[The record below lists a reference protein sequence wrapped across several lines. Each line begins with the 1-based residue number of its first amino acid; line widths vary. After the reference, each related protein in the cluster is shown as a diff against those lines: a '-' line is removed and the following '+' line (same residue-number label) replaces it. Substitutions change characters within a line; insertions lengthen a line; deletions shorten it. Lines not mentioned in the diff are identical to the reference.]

1 MITPIRLR
9 ISTAFLVKSSRPIL
23 VDTGSPGEARR
34 IVRAL
39 EKEGLRLKD
48 LAMILHTHGHAD
60 HCGSTQALKRLHDV
74 PAAIHPGDARK
85 LRSGDKALLRPT
97 RFFSRVILPFVN
109 VPFPGVTPEILLRED
124 FSLREYG
131 LPAEIVSTPGHTE
144 GSISLVFDNGHAIA
158 GDLLMGGY
166 LGGLFRADEPDY
178 HYYAEDL
185 SEIRRSIVKLLQR
198 GVTKFY
204 VGHGGPLDADRV
216 WKRFSKE
223 AQTDG

>member
-9 ISTAFLVKSSRPIL
+9 ISTAFLIHSSRPVL

-34 IVRAL
+34 IVRAI
-39 EKEGLRLKD
+39 ERAGVRLQD
-48 LAMILHTHGHAD
+48 LGMILHTHGHAD
-60 HCGSTQALKRLHDV
+60 HCGSTQALKRLHDI

-85 LRSGDKALLRPT
+85 LRSGEKASLRPT
-97 RFFSRVILPFVN
+97 RFFSRILLPFVN
-109 VPFPGVTPEILLRED
+109 VPFPAVTPEILTGEG

-131 LPAEIVSTPGHTE
+131 IPAEIVCTPGHTE
-144 GSISLVFDNGHAIA
+144 GSISLVFDDGQAIA

-185 SEIRRSIVKLLQR
+185 AEIRRSIVKLLQR
-198 GVTKFY
+198 GVTKFH

-223 AQTDG
+223 VQAT